1 MRTAKTRYR
10 RLALTDFTGGLNTER
25 SDFDIADNEFKVF
38 QNLIYKSGGPR
49 TRGGF
54 QIEYGFLNTVLSAL
68 KRDNLIYIIFDNG
81 DFGVY
86 DTQAK
91 TYTSKGTIT
100 DPITIIPKL
109 VWFDPAVVFTVGGS
123 VWVYDTSTETLTK
136 TSSPAAKDLLVKYG
150 RVVIASGDEV
160 WFSRVGD
167 ATDWTPVSG
176 DDSSAQYFQIGYKE
190 GKNITAINHFLDD
203 LLVFKEDRIYQLVGM
218 SSVQLLN
225 SKRGAINNNSTI
237 SLMSDVYAIDKNGFY
252 SVVKDRFI
260 DVVAGDLDLKVKRF
274 LKDNIDTSL
283 RVFYSQTLR
292 SFIIKGFRETLLY
305 FYEYGSF
312 GTFKTEL
319 PIDVFVDDGTLY
331 GLKDNIY
338 LYKED
343 IPYDSFSG
351 YIYDAS
357 QEIASANENI
367 YQVRRIYSI
376 LKSKKFT
383 AGLKDTIVRFGFGI
397 KDIKQEGNISITAG
411 KKTANVSIQTS
422 SEYIYDAQN
431 QIADS
436 NSYIFGM
443 SDTIN
448 KHIHST
454 QVVDELG
461 FYVSLNTPA
470 TIYKLFIDY
479 IPMEA

>member
-1 MRTAKTRYR
+1 MRTAKTRYK

-25 SDFDIADNEFKVF
+25 SDYDIADNEFKVF

-54 QIEYGFLNTVLSAL
+54 QIEYGFTTTVLAAL
-68 KRDNLIYIIFDNG
+68 KRDNLIYLIFDNG

-86 DTQAK
+86 DTSAK
-91 TYTSKGTIT
+91 VYTSKGTIT
-100 DPITIIPKL
+100 DTITIIPKM
-109 VWFDPAVVFTVGGS
+109 VWFDPAVVFTVGDS
-123 VWVYDTSTETLTK
+123 VWVYDTQADTLTK
-136 TSSPAAKDLLVKYG
+136 TSSPVAKDILVKYG
-150 RVVIASGDEV
+150 RVAIASGDEV
-160 WFSRVGD
+160 WFSKVGD
-167 ATDWTPVSG
+167 ATNWTLNSNDPAA
-176 DDSSAQYFQIGYKE
+176 AQYFQIGYKE
-190 GKNITAINHFLDD
+190 GKPITAINHFLDD
-203 LLVFKEDRIYQLVGM
+203 LLVFKEDRIYQLSGM

-225 SKRGAINNNSTI
+225 SKRGAINNSSTI

-252 SVVKDRFI
+252 SVVKDRFV

-292 SFIIKGFRETLLY
+292 AFIIKGSRETLLY
-305 FYEYGSF
+305 FYEYGAF

-319 PIDVFVDDGTLY
+319 TIDVFVDDGTLY
-331 GLKDNIY
+331 GLKDNVY

-357 QEIASANENI
+357 QEIAADNKSI
-367 YQVRRIYSI
+367 YQVRRINPI
-376 LKSKKFT
+376 LKTKKYI
-383 AGLKDTIVRFGFGI
+383 AGLKNTIVRFGFGI
-397 KDIKQEGNISITAG
+397 KDIKQEGNISIAAG
-411 KKTANVSIQTS
+411 KKTANISIQPS
-422 SEYIYDAQN
+422 SEHIYDAILPIAYQN
-431 QIADS
+431 LG
-436 NSYIFGM
+436 IFGM
-443 SDTIN
+443 PDTIN

-461 FYVSLNTPA
+461 FYVSLDTPA
-470 TIYKLFIDY
+470 TIYQLFIDY

>member
-1 MRTAKTRYR
+1 MRYPKTRYQ
-10 RLALTDFTGGLNTER
+10 RLTLTDFTGGLNTER

-68 KRDNLIYIIFDNG
+68 KRDNLIYLIFNNG

-100 DPITIIPKL
+100 DTITIIPKME
-109 VWFDPAVVFTVGGS
+109 WFDPAVVFTVGDS
-123 VWVYDTSTETLTK
+123 VWVYDTQADALTK
-136 TSSPAAKDLLVKYG
+136 TSSPVAKDLLVKYG
-150 RVVIASGDEV
+150 RVAIASGDEV

-167 ATDWTPVSG
+167 ATDWAPNSN
-176 DDSSAQYFQIGYKE
+176 DPSAAQYFQIGYKE
-190 GKNITAINHFLDD
+190 GKPITAINHFLDD
-203 LLVFKEDRIYQLVGM
+203 LLVFKEDRIYQLIGM

-225 SKRGAINNNSTI
+225 SKRGAINNSSTI
-237 SLMSDVYAIDKNGFY
+237 SLMSDVYAVDKEGFY
-252 SVVKDRFI
+252 SVVKDRFV

-292 SFIIKGFRETLLY
+292 AFIIKGFRETLLY

-319 PIDVFVDDGTLY
+319 PIDVIVDDGTLY

-351 YIYDAS
+351 YIADDN
-357 QEIASANENI
+357 QEIASDNSDI
-367 YQVRRIYSI
+367 YEIKRINSI
-376 LKSKKFT
+376 LKSKSFQT
-383 AGLKDTIVRFGFGI
+383 GLKTNVIRFGFSI
-397 KDIKQEGNISITAG
+397 KDIADEG
-411 KKTANVSIQTS
+411 NVSIQVGKKTVNVSIQES
-422 SEYIYDAQN
+422 SGYIYNDTGY
-431 QIADS
+431 IADD
-436 NSYIFGM
+436 NSLIFGM
-443 SDTIN
+443 ADVVN
-448 KHIHST
+448 KHKHSN
-454 QVVDELG
+454 QVVDSFY
-461 FYVSLNTPA
+461 FYVSTDTPA
-470 TIYKLFIDY
+470 TINNLFADY

>member
-1 MRTAKTRYR
+1 MRTGKTRYR

-54 QIEYGFLNTVLSAL
+54 QIEYGFPATVLSAL
-68 KRDNLIYIIFDNG
+68 KRGNLIYLIFDNG
-81 DFGVY
+81 DFGIY
-86 DTQAK
+86 DTSTQ
-91 TYTSKGTIT
+91 TYTSKGAIT
-100 DPITIIPKL
+100 DQITVIPKM
-109 VWFDPAVVFTVGGS
+109 VWFDLTVVLTVGDS
-123 VWVYDTSTETLTK
+123 VWVYDTSTDTLTK

-150 RVVIASGDEV
+150 RVAIASGDEV

-167 ATDWTPVSG
+167 ATDWTPNSN
-176 DDSSAQYFQIGYKE
+176 DPAAAQYFQIGYKE
-190 GKNITAINHFLDD
+190 GKHITAINHFLDD
-203 LLVFKEDRIYQLVGM
+203 LLVFKEDRIYQFSGM
-218 SSVQLLN
+218 STVQRLN
-225 SKRGAINNNSTI
+225 SKRGAINNSSTI

-252 SVVKDRFI
+252 SVVKDRFV

-274 LKDNIDTSL
+274 LKGNIDTSL

-292 SFIIKGFRETLLY
+292 AFIIKGLRETLLY

-319 PIDVFVDDGTLY
+319 PIDVFVDDWVLY

-357 QEIASANENI
+357 QEIASDNENI
-367 YQVRRIYSI
+367 YQVKRINSI
-376 LKSKKFT
+376 LKTKKYIV
-383 AGLKDTIVRFGFGI
+383 GLKNTVVRFGFGV

-422 SEYIYDAQN
+422 SGYIYDAQN
-431 QIADS
+431 QITDS
-436 NSYIFGM
+436 NSYIFGIP
-443 SDTIN
+443 DTVN

-461 FYVSLNTPA
+461 FYVSLDTPA
-470 TIYKLFIDY
+470 TIYQLFIDY